1 MQPSPSR
8 SSLIPM
14 EELARE
20 RLLELE
26 GCLNFRDLGGYRTE
40 DGRRTR
46 WGRLFRS
53 DALHH
58 MSPRDVALVRDELG
72 IRTVVDLRST
82 AERTREPMA
91 ALYAPPFRAHH
102 IPLFD
107 RDRSGAAPALPLDEL
122 YRALLAVAREPM
134 ARIVRVLA
142 EAHEPGLFHCAA
154 GKDRT
159 GLVAAVVLGAVGVR
173 DADIVDDYA
182 ATRRSLE
189 RIVDRLRGSSS
200 YDYVFTELPPDTLH
214 AEPETM
220 ERLLAHVARDHGSM
234 RGYLL
239 GSGVAE
245 ADLASLESALLE
257 SGRDRVS

>member
-1 MQPSPSR
+1 MHGTT
-8 SSLIPM
+8 
-14 EELARE
+14 RE
-20 RLLELE
+20 RLLDLE
-26 GCLNFRDLGGYRTE
+26 GCLNFRDLGGYRTG
-40 DGRRTR
+40 DGRRVR

-58 MSPRDVALVRDELG
+58 MTPRDVRHVRDDIG

-82 AERTREPMA
+82 TERAGEPEA
-91 ALYAPPFRAHH
+91 ALCAPPVRVHH

-107 RDRSGAAPALPLDEL
+107 RERSGPAPALPLDQL
-122 YRALLAVAREPM
+122 YRALLAVAREPI

-142 EAHEPGLFHCAA
+142 ASTEPALFHCAA

-159 GLVAAVVLGAVGVR
+159 GLVAAVVLGALGVR
-173 DADIVDDYA
+173 DDDIVEDYA

-189 RIVDRLRGSSS
+189 RIVDRLRTSSS

-220 ERLLAHVARDHGSM
+220 ERLLAHVADEWGSM
-234 RGYLL
+234 RGYVL
-239 GSGVAE
+239 GSGVGE
-245 ADLASLESALLE
+245 SELASLEAALLAE
-257 SGRDRVS
+257 GDAIA

>member
-1 MQPSPSR
+1 MQD
-8 SSLIPM
+8 
-14 EELARE
+14 LARQ
-20 RLLELE
+20 RLLDLE
-26 GCLNFRDLGGYRTE
+26 GCLNFRDLGGYRTA

-58 MSPRDVALVRDELG
+58 MTPRDVALVRDELG

-82 AERTREPMA
+82 AERAGEPVA
-91 ALYAPPFRAHH
+91 ELCAPPIRAYH

-107 RDRSGAAPALPLDEL
+107 RERTGPAPALPLDQL
-122 YRALLAVAREPM
+122 YFGLLAVAREPM

-142 EAHEPGLFHCAA
+142 DATAPALVHCAA

-159 GLVAAVVLGAVGVR
+159 GLVAAVVLGALGVR
-173 DADIVDDYA
+173 EEEIVEDYA
-182 ATRRSLE
+182 ATRLGLE
-189 RIVDRLRGSSS
+189 RIVDRLRASAS
-200 YDYVFTELPPDTLH
+200 YDFVFSELPPDTLH

-239 GSGVAE
+239 GSGVTEAE
-245 ADLASLESALLE
+245 LAALEASLLDEKDT
-257 SGRDRVS
+257 DRVS